1 MAHLLTGGYH
11 SIYVALAATFQH
23 RMMSIFLDMVG
34 HIVEVFMDDF
44 LIFGTSFKEC
54 LDHLGLIL
62 QHCEEPNLALNWEK
76 MSLYSSGDDYVGY
89 LISARGIAVDIAKI
103 QPIEKLPSSILVKG
117 IKSFLGHV
125 RFYRISKISPISR
138 NLSTICWKR
147 VPLFTFLKDVWLH
160 LTL

>member
-23 RMMSIFLDMVG
+23 CMMSIFLD
-34 HIVEVFMDDF
+34 I
-44 LIFGTSFKEC
+44 C
-54 LDHLGLIL
+54 LWTISRSLGLHSRNVLITWDWYYNIVKRPTL
-62 QHCEEPNLALNWEK
+62 HLIGK
-76 MSLYSSGDDYVGY
+76 KRSLYSSGDDYVGY